1 MLTRRVGYFFGFK
14 CALVFAL
21 HKRWGINF
29 ECVKHFMLYFQQMQG
44 QQMQGQRNLPRREL
58 GLRKLSWRRWVRALG
73 WRAQVGTTLV
83 APKSFGLLAAGALTI
98 FPQSFRKSSCLTK
111 GALL

>member
-58 GLRKLSWRRWVRALG
+58 GLRKLS
-73 WRAQVGTTLV
+73 
-83 APKSFGLLAAGALTI
+83 
-98 FPQSFRKSSCLTK
+98 
-111 GALL
+111 

>member
-1 MLTRRVGYFFGFK
+1 MRQAFYALLPADAGAADAGATELAPTGVGVAKIELAALGWRVG
-14 CALVFAL
+14 FAL
-21 HKRWGINF
+21 WADGF
-29 ECVKHFMLYFQQMQG
+29 
-44 QQMQGQRNLPRREL
+44 
-58 GLRKLSWRRWVRALG
+58 GLHVGFARWVRALG